1 MNFVSCKVMQ
11 LGKSRTFII
20 CDRLSFLDFRPAVL
34 LPIIENLNLFLFF
47 INLFFFDLLPPLFDF
62 FNTGSELFLS
72 VHSFLVV
79 AILAG
84 VDFEWE
90 TASEVEL
97 KTDFEL
103 VGTDF
108 ELGIEPEMETL
119 LAFVAE
125 VEDGL
130 KKQSSD

>member
-1 MNFVSCKVMQ
+1 MQ